1 MSEFSLMAIA
11 LGGAF
16 GSVSRF
22 LVAQEMGRRF
32 GDFLPYGT
40 LAVNVIENLGHSL
53 GAAIAIVINLFNP
66 EKILIG
72 GVINQA
78 KKVLYPAIQTCI
90 EQQSLPAYH
99 QALEIV
105 ESRFYKQATMPGAA
119 LIKQALY
126 DGLLLMRVIEG

>member
-40 LAVNVIENLGHSL
+40 LAVNVLGSLALGWLVTIFLDHPEINSAIRLGIAVGFL
-53 GAAIAIVINLFNP
+53 GAF
-66 EKILIG
+66 
-72 GVINQA
+72 
-78 KKVLYPAIQTCI
+78 TTF
-90 EQQSLPAYH
+90 STFSF
-99 QALEIV
+99 
-105 ESRFYKQATMPGAA
+105 ESVQ
-119 LIKQALY
+119 
-126 DGLLLMRVIEG
+126 LLLNGYVWRSMLNIVANTVVCFGMCYLGIQLARFS

>member
-40 LAVNVIENLGHSL
+40 LAVNVLGSLALGWVATIFLDHPEINSAIRLGIAVGFL
-53 GAAIAIVINLFNP
+53 GAF
-66 EKILIG
+66 
-72 GVINQA
+72 
-78 KKVLYPAIQTCI
+78 TTFSTF
-90 EQQSLPAYH
+90 SL
-99 QALEIV
+99 
-105 ESRFYKQATMPGAA
+105 ESVQ
-119 LIKQALY
+119 
-126 DGLLLMRVIEG
+126 LLLSGSVWRSMLNIAANTVVCFGMCYLGIQLARFS

>member
-40 LAVNVIENLGHSL
+40 LTVNVLGSLALGWLVTIFLDHPEINSAIRLGIAVGFL
-53 GAAIAIVINLFNP
+53 GAF
-66 EKILIG
+66 
-72 GVINQA
+72 
-78 KKVLYPAIQTCI
+78 TTF
-90 EQQSLPAYH
+90 STFSF
-99 QALEIV
+99 
-105 ESRFYKQATMPGAA
+105 ESVQ
-119 LIKQALY
+119 
-126 DGLLLMRVIEG
+126 LLLNGSVWRSMLNIAANTVVCFGMCYLGIQLARFS

>member
-40 LAVNVIENLGHSL
+40 LAVNVIGSLALGWLLTIFLDHPEINSAIRLGIAVGFL
-53 GAAIAIVINLFNP
+53 GAF
-66 EKILIG
+66 
-72 GVINQA
+72 
-78 KKVLYPAIQTCI
+78 TTF
-90 EQQSLPAYH
+90 STFSF
-99 QALEIV
+99 
-105 ESRFYKQATMPGAA
+105 ESVQ
-119 LIKQALY
+119 
-126 DGLLLMRVIEG
+126 LLLNGSVWRCMLNIAANAVVCFGMGYLGIQLARFS

>member
-40 LAVNVIENLGHSL
+40 LAVNVLGSLALGWLVTIFLDHPEINSAIRLGIAVGFL
-53 GAAIAIVINLFNP
+53 GAF
-66 EKILIG
+66 
-72 GVINQA
+72 
-78 KKVLYPAIQTCI
+78 TTF
-90 EQQSLPAYH
+90 STFSF
-99 QALEIV
+99 
-105 ESRFYKQATMPGAA
+105 ESVQ
-119 LIKQALY
+119 
-126 DGLLLMRVIEG
+126 LLLNGYVWRSMLNIAANTVVCFGMCYLGIQLARFS

>member
-40 LAVNVIENLGHSL
+40 FAVNVIGSLALGWL
-53 GAAIAIVINLFNP
+53 ATIFLIVRKSTAP
-66 EKILIG
+66 S
-72 GVINQA
+72 
-78 KKVLYPAIQTCI
+78 VLA
-90 EQQSLPAYH
+90 
-99 QALEIV
+99 
-105 ESRFYKQATMPGAA
+105 
-119 LIKQALY
+119 
-126 DGLLLMRVIEG
+126 LLLDF